1 METFQEKD
9 KTLLTRKQH
18 FRYLSIWYEENTVK
32 IKMEAEN
39 EVPQLPV
46 ETENV
51 RRNSSSISDI
61 QIAYSPTENKAT
73 NLIKPVPEISLDVK
87 DEPNIKRVDSDS
99 KFGFMET
106 VPLELSMQESA
117 PNSPAPNLTVE
128 NSETVSVQM
137 RSFSLTDKQS
147 SGIET
152 SFKTRPQ
159 SADANV
165 LSKYFGAEPSQ
176 LEKADAEGLNFFNA
190 LAESTVKDSQNVSAS
205 SIMTNKSEELKN
217 TELAEE
223 VVEDSVPGK
232 DVNNPA
238 PILLK
243 FFSEDKSGN
252 DRDGKAFFDK
262 IAEEKTPVNP
272 SVLEIKNPIINL
284 PAGEQFLNSPVL
296 SNEIEEAWIPSE
308 KTRQTLVSVIT
319 SNAPL
324 SLDKSQLTTP
334 GVIVEKDME
343 DPVKELLLQCNSI
356 HVQHRKTLTDKDV
369 TEDEAGL
376 QKLMEAGCYNA
387 AINLT
392 KRLLKACG
400 QGLGDD
406 GKPSKHTPLSLRLWY
421 VRLALF
427 VKLHHFSYAEVEGA
441 AFGDLDKPDLYYE
454 FYPDVYKGKRGTMVP
469 FPLRLLLA
477 ELPQYQGNSQIA
489 LDNLY
494 QILNVIQKVLKNVQ
508 NGCAEDGSMIK
519 LSDSRRAAS
528 LEIWGKRERRV
539 LYSILNCILSQKD
552 YILAVS
558 VVNILIEKSTEDTP
572 QLYSAL
578 GRIYLQLGDVKYAHE
593 CFTKAVAL
601 SKQFSQDFLAEENIN
616 KALMA
621 IAHNNNEEAYKFYEK
636 AFSICPN
643 NAMLA
648 NNMAVCLLYMGRLK
662 ESLELLE
669 KTIHNNPL
677 SCLHDGLLFNICTL
691 YELESSRCAQKKQAM
706 LELVSKHVGDSF
718 NVSCLKIPI
727 IPKQ

>member
-1 METFQEKD
+1 M
-9 KTLLTRKQH
+9 
-18 FRYLSIWYEENTVK
+18 
-32 IKMEAEN
+32 
-39 EVPQLPV
+39 
-46 ETENV
+46 
-51 RRNSSSISDI
+51 
-61 QIAYSPTENKAT
+61 TENKAI
-73 NLIKPVPEISLDVK
+73 NLIKGTPEISLDVK

-106 VPLELSMQESA
+106 VPLELSMQELA

-128 NSETVSVQM
+128 SSETVSVQM
-137 RSFSLTDKQS
+137 RSFSLTEKQS
-147 SGIET
+147 SDIET
-152 SFKTRPQ
+152 SFKTKLQ
-159 SADANV
+159 SAGTKV
-165 LSKYFGAEPSQ
+165 LRKYLSVEISQ
-176 LEKADAEGLNFFNA
+176 LEKVDPDGLNFFNA
-190 LAESTVKDSQNVSAS
+190 LAESTVRDSQNVSAAANLTS
-205 SIMTNKSEELKN
+205 KN

-223 VVEDSVPGK
+223 VLEDSVSGN

-238 PILLK
+238 QILLK
-243 FFSEDKSGN
+243 FFSEEKSGS
-252 DRDGKAFFDK
+252 DQDGKAFFDK
-262 IAEEKTPVNP
+262 IAEEKNPVP
-272 SVLEIKNPIINL
+272 SVLEIKKPVINA
-284 PAGEQFLNSPVL
+284 PSEEPFLSSPVL

-324 SLDKSQLTTP
+324 TLDKSQLTMP
-334 GVIVEKDME
+334 GIIIEKDME

-356 HVQHRKTLTDKDV
+356 HAQHRKTLTEKDV

-376 QKLMEAGCYNA
+376 QKLMEVGCYNA

-392 KRLLKACG
+392 KKLLKACG

-406 GKPSKHTPLSLRLWY
+406 GKLSKHTPLSLRLWY

-477 ELPQYQGNSQIA
+477 ELPQYQGNNQIA

-528 LEIWGKRERRV
+528 LEIWGRRERRV

-558 VVNILIEKSTEDTP
+558 IVNILIEKSKEDIP

-578 GRIYLQLGDVKYAHE
+578 GRIYLQLGDIKYAHE
-593 CFTKAVAL
+593 YFTKAVIL
-601 SKQFSQDFLAEENIN
+601 SKKSSQNFLAEENIN

-621 IAHNNNEEAYKFYEK
+621 IAHNNNEEAYKYYEK